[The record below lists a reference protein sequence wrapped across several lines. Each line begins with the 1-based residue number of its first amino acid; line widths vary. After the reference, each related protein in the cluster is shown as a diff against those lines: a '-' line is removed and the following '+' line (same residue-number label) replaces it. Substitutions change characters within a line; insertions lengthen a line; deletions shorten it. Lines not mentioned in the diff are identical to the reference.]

1 MKKVICLALTVM
13 LVMTMMAAPA
23 SAFSLYRT
31 IDSDNVSQVMVNLTI
46 TDSGMATVNVTCVG
60 YSNVTSISVKY
71 YIEQKINGTW
81 TMVIFDPDSPYFRNS
96 TKTNLLSGKRNVVL
110 TEPGEYRAVATF
122 TVVADTTE
130 TITATSYASF

>member
-60 YSNVTSISVKY
+60 YSNVTSIYVKY

-96 TKTNLLSGKRNVVL
+96 TKSNLLSGKRNVVL

-130 TITATSYASF
+130 TITATSYASY